1 MSHLRLATRPHYY
14 MNSNSRLHSCGR
26 GKVCWSMSPEGVR
39 YIVECTLALQCLL
52 VFEDPS
58 SEYEAQL
65 GDWEVTFLF

>member
-1 MSHLRLATRPHYY
+1 
-14 MNSNSRLHSCGR
+14 
-26 GKVCWSMSPEGVR
+26 MSPEGVR